1 MIFGELLKISPH
13 VQDVGDLTASSCVIA
28 RHQRSTPADL
38 VGKCQGDGSL
48 DAEERELGA
57 SEAGA
62 GMVPAVKLK
71 LNEVL
76 ALLESSLHFQVFV
89 KMAKPKTRNWTSL
102 MRLAG
107 SVG

>member
-1 MIFGELLKISPH
+1 
-13 VQDVGDLTASSCVIA
+13 
-28 RHQRSTPADL
+28 
-38 VGKCQGDGSL
+38 
-48 DAEERELGA
+48 
-57 SEAGA
+57 
-62 GMVPAVKLK
+62 MVPAVKLK